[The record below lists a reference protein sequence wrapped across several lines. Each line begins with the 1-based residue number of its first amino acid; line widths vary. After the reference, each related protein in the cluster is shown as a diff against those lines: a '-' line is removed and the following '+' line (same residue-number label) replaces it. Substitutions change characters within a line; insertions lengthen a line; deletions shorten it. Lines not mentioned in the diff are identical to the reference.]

1 MKGLIKMIKK
11 IFIEGMSCQH
21 CVRHVEEALKELNGV
36 SDVSVSLEGKY
47 AIVQLAEQVSDAQ
60 IKEAIEEA
68 GYEIIKI
75 EG

>member
-1 MKGLIKMIKK
+1 MIKK